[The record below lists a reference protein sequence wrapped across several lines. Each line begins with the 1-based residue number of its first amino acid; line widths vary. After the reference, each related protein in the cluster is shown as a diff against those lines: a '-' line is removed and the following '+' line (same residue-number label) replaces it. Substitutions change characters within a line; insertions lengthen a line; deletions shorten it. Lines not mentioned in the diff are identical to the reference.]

1 MYIIESAKIIMAE
14 SSKSSNLKFS
24 DKVVVVTGSGTGIG
38 QAIAKKFAE
47 KGANIIIM
55 GRRKEPLDKTSDILI
70 EIMKKVGSSGTVRA
84 FSGVD
89 VSDEVGI
96 NEMFSSIKQEF
107 GRVDI
112 IVNNAGV
119 SGPVKTFTN
128 ASFQDFKDCVAIHL
142 TGTFWTSVQG
152 LKVMDKGSKIITIAT
167 FFTEENKYEQ
177 RPYRFRTPYTAAQG
191 AKNRLA
197 EALAWELVEQGIK
210 SVATNPGPVHSD
222 RIYKTVYPKAAAEFL
237 RIGGY
242 PGLDSTEIELSAI
255 NGLELLGESPE
266 VFSKGIM
273 EIAQQISK
281 SRSSPSSSS
290 SSSSPPPTHS
300 SAQPSSPS
308 KTTTTTTT
316 TSNTPITDSDNAATT
331 TTATAAAAATT
342 PPPPQ
347 LTPTQG
353 SGDLNKT
360 IEGMLIKIQEI
371 AEKIQQN
378 TSKMI
383 VDNEFLSQ
391 EEVADMVLTLSDDT
405 ISKLINGR
413 IIPNDRVFYPVKPIV
428 GTFIDDNSI
437 QNLKEKVVIITTTS
451 SKEKDVQRII
461 SLANKLNDIGVK
473 QVIILSK
480 NFDDTKFYKDFH
492 SHSLDLAD
500 EEKVKRIFNTAKT
513 KFGSINSVIHIT
525 GDYDYNRSL
534 LSLSRE
540 DWDLLVEN
548 FIHIPALI
556 TREAVKFMSPAD
568 AIQKPSQFK
577 DSKGIIVILGPD
589 SPSGKKISGL
599 SRARSEVFRG
609 ALRPYTATVNQE
621 LSDVLGSKIKLNLIL
636 AGNVEGIESK
646 IENVTTSVLNLIAG
660 SSLNKNEA
668 FFYMKEGTKKKNN

>member
-1 MYIIESAKIIMAE
+1 MAE
-14 SSKSSNLKFS
+14 SLKSTSLKFS
-24 DKVVVVTGSGTGIG
+24 DKVVVITGSGTGIG

-47 KGANIIIM
+47 NGASIIIM
-55 GRRKEPLDKTSDILI
+55 GRRKEPLDTTTEILND
-70 EIMKKVGSSGTVRA
+70 IMKKAGSSGTVRS

-89 VSDEVGI
+89 VADENGI
-96 NEMFSSIKQEF
+96 NEMFSNIKQEF
-107 GRVDI
+107 GKVDI

-152 LKVMDKGSKIITIAT
+152 LKVMDKESKIITIAT

-197 EALAWELVEQGIK
+197 EALAWELVERGIK

-242 PGLDSTEIELSAI
+242 PGLDSSEVEVSATK
-255 NGLELLGESPE
+255 GLDLLGESQE
-266 VFSKGIM
+266 VFSKGIK
-273 EIAQQISK
+273 EIAQHVTS
-281 SRSSPSSSS
+281 SRLSVSSSTS
-290 SSSSPPPTHS
+290 SS
-300 SAQPSSPS
+300 
-308 KTTTTTTT
+308 TT
-316 TSNTPITDSDNAATT
+316 TSNSTSKHDDSNPDSSSLTT
-331 TTATAAAAATT
+331 N
-342 PPPPQ
+342 Q
-347 LTPTQG
+347 D
-353 SGDLNKT
+353 DLNKT
-360 IEGMLIKIQEI
+360 IEGMLMKIQEI
-371 AEKIQQN
+371 AEKIQKN

-391 EEVADMVLTLSDDT
+391 EEVAEMVLTLSDDT

-413 IIPNDRVFYPVKPIV
+413 VIPNDRVFYPVKPIV
-428 GTFIDDNSI
+428 GTSIDDNNI
-437 QNLKEKVVIITTTS
+437 QNLKEKVVVITTTS
-451 SKEKDVQRII
+451 SKEKDVQRIT
-461 SLANKLNDIGVK
+461 SLANRLNDSGVK

-480 NFDDTKFYKDFH
+480 NNGDDTKFYKDFH
-492 SHSLDLAD
+492 SHSLDLSD
-500 EEKVKRIFNTAKT
+500 EEQVKRIFNTAKT
-513 KFGSINSVIHIT
+513 KFGSIDSVIHVT
-525 GDYDYNRSL
+525 GEYDYNRSL

-540 DWDLLVEN
+540 EWDILVEN
-548 FIHIPALI
+548 FIHIPGLI
-556 TREAVKFMSPAD
+556 TREAVKFMSPPD

-599 SRARSEVFRG
+599 TRARSEVFRG

-621 LSDVLGSKIKLNLIL
+621 LSDVLGSKITLNLIL
-636 AGNVEGIESK
+636 PGNIEGIESN

-660 SSLNKNEA
+660 SSLNKNESI
-668 FFYMKEGTKKKNN
+668 FYIDEGKK

>member
-1 MYIIESAKIIMAE
+1 MAE
-14 SSKSSNLKFS
+14 SLESPSLKFS
-24 DKVVVVTGSGTGIG
+24 DKIVVITGSGTGIG

-47 KGANIIIM
+47 TGASIIIM
-55 GRRKEPLDKTSDILI
+55 GRRKEPLDKTTEILI
-70 EIMKKVGSSGTVRA
+70 DIMKKVGSSGTVRS

-89 VSDEVGI
+89 VSDENGI
-96 NEMFSSIKQEF
+96 NEMFSNIKQEF
-107 GRVDI
+107 GKVDI

-197 EALAWELVEQGIK
+197 EALAWELVERGIK
-210 SVATNPGPVHSD
+210 SVGTNPGPVHSD

-242 PGLDSTEIELSAI
+242 PGLDSTEVEVSSTK
-255 NGLELLGESPE
+255 GLDLLGESHE

-273 EIAQQISK
+273 EIAQQISD
-281 SRSSPSSSS
+281 SRLSNSSSTLPPSSSPSSSSTTTSTTSTGSDDAS
-290 SSSSPPPTHS
+290 SSSSPPP
-300 SAQPSSPS
+300 PP
-308 KTTTTTTT
+308 
-316 TSNTPITDSDNAATT
+316 T
-331 TTATAAAAATT
+331 TTALN
-342 PPPPQ
+342 PNQ
-347 LTPTQG
+347 D
-353 SGDLNKT
+353 DLNKT

-371 AEKIQQN
+371 AEKIQNN

-428 GTFIDDNSI
+428 GTSIDDNNI

-480 NFDDTKFYKDFH
+480 NYDDTKFYKDFH

-513 KFGSINSVIHIT
+513 KFGSIDSVIHIT
-525 GDYDYNRSL
+525 GEYDYNRSL
-534 LSLSRE
+534 SSLSRE
-540 DWDLLVEN
+540 EWDILVEN

-636 AGNVEGIESK
+636 AGNIEGIESN

-660 SSLNKNEA
+660 SSLNKNESI
-668 FFYMKEGTKKKNN
+668 FYIDEGKKEK

>member
-1 MYIIESAKIIMAE
+1 MAE
-14 SSKSSNLKFS
+14 SLESPSLKFS
-24 DKVVVVTGSGTGIG
+24 DKIVVITGSGTGIG

-47 KGANIIIM
+47 TGASIIIM
-55 GRRKEPLDKTSDILI
+55 GRRKEPLDKTTEILI
-70 EIMKKVGSSGTVRA
+70 DIMKKVGSTSTVRS

-89 VSDEVGI
+89 VSDENGI
-96 NEMFSSIKQEF
+96 NEMFSNIKQEF
-107 GRVDI
+107 GKVDI

-197 EALAWELVEQGIK
+197 EALAWELVERGIK
-210 SVATNPGPVHSD
+210 SVGTNPGPVHSD

-242 PGLDSTEIELSAI
+242 PGLDSTEVEVSSTK
-255 NGLELLGESPE
+255 GLDLLGESHE

-273 EIAQQISK
+273 EIAQQISD
-281 SRSSPSSSS
+281 SRLSNSSSTLPPPSSPSSSS
-290 SSSSPPPTHS
+290 SSSSS
-300 SAQPSSPS
+300 STS
-308 KTTTTTTT
+308 TT
-316 TSNTPITDSDNAATT
+316 TSTTSTGSDDASSSSSPPPTT
-331 TTATAAAAATT
+331 TTALN
-342 PPPPQ
+342 PNQ
-347 LTPTQG
+347 D
-353 SGDLNKT
+353 DLNKT

-371 AEKIQQN
+371 AEKIQNN

-428 GTFIDDNSI
+428 GTSIDDNSI

-480 NFDDTKFYKDFH
+480 NYDDTKFYKDFH

-513 KFGSINSVIHIT
+513 KFGSIDSVIHIT
-525 GDYDYNRSL
+525 GEYDYNRSL
-534 LSLSRE
+534 SSLSRE
-540 DWDLLVEN
+540 EWDILVEN

-636 AGNVEGIESK
+636 AGNIEGIESN

-660 SSLNKNEA
+660 SSLNKNESI
-668 FFYMKEGTKKKNN
+668 FYIDEGKKEK

>member
-1 MYIIESAKIIMAE
+1 MAE
-14 SSKSSNLKFS
+14 SLESPSLKFS
-24 DKVVVVTGSGTGIG
+24 DKIVVITGSGTGIG

-47 KGANIIIM
+47 TGASIIIM
-55 GRRKEPLDKTSDILI
+55 GRRKEPLDKTTEILI
-70 EIMKKVGSSGTVRA
+70 DIMKKVGSTSTVRS

-89 VSDEVGI
+89 VSDENGI
-96 NEMFSSIKQEF
+96 NEMFSNIKQEF
-107 GRVDI
+107 GKVDI

-128 ASFQDFKDCVAIHL
+128 APFQDFKDCVAIHL

-197 EALAWELVEQGIK
+197 EALAWELVERGIK
-210 SVATNPGPVHSD
+210 SVGTNPGPVHSD

-242 PGLDSTEIELSAI
+242 PGLDSTEVEVSSTK
-255 NGLELLGESPE
+255 GLDLLGESHE

-273 EIAQQISK
+273 EIAQQISD
-281 SRSSPSSSS
+281 SRLSISSSTLPPPSSSPSSSPS
-290 SSSSPPPTHS
+290 PSSSSTSTTTSTTITGSDDASSSSPPP
-300 SAQPSSPS
+300 PP
-308 KTTTTTTT
+308 
-316 TSNTPITDSDNAATT
+316 
-331 TTATAAAAATT
+331 TALN
-342 PPPPQ
+342 PNQ
-347 LTPTQG
+347 D
-353 SGDLNKT
+353 DLNKT

-371 AEKIQQN
+371 AEKIQNN

-428 GTFIDDNSI
+428 GTSIDDNSI

-480 NFDDTKFYKDFH
+480 NYDDTKFYKDFH

-513 KFGSINSVIHIT
+513 KFGSIDSVIHIT
-525 GDYDYNRSL
+525 GEYDYNRSL
-534 LSLSRE
+534 SSLSRE
-540 DWDLLVEN
+540 EWDILVEN

-636 AGNVEGIESK
+636 AGNIEGIESN

-660 SSLNKNEA
+660 SSLNKNESI
-668 FFYMKEGTKKKNN
+668 FYIDEGKKEK

>member
-1 MYIIESAKIIMAE
+1 MAE
-14 SSKSSNLKFS
+14 SLKTPALKFS
-24 DKVVVVTGSGTGIG
+24 DKIVVITGSGTGIG

-47 KGANIIIM
+47 RGASIIIM
-55 GRRKEPLDKTSDILI
+55 GRRKEPLDKTTEILVD
-70 EIMKKVGSSGTVRA
+70 IMKKVGSSGIVRS

-89 VSDEVGI
+89 VSDENGI
-96 NEMFSSIKQEF
+96 NEMFSNIKQEF
-107 GRVDI
+107 GKVDI

-197 EALAWELVEQGIK
+197 EALAWELVDQGIK

-242 PGLDSTEIELSAI
+242 PGLDSTEVELSAT
-255 NGLELLGESPE
+255 NGLDLLGESPE
-266 VFSKGIM
+266 VFSKGTM
-273 EIAQQISK
+273 KIAQQISN
-281 SRSSPSSSS
+281 SRLSSISTSPSP
-290 SSSSPPPTHS
+290 SSSPPP
-300 SAQPSSPS
+300 PSP
-308 KTTTTTTT
+308 TTTNSTTT
-316 TSNTPITDSDNAATT
+316 ITGTDDG
-331 TTATAAAAATT
+331 AAAATPVT
-342 PPPPQ
+342 PNQ
-347 LTPTQG
+347 
-353 SGDLNKT
+353 GDLNKT

-371 AEKIQQN
+371 AEKIQKN

-428 GTFIDDNSI
+428 GTYIDDNSI
-437 QNLKEKVVIITTTS
+437 QNLKDKVVIITTTS
-451 SKEKDVQRII
+451 SKEKDVQRTI

-480 NFDDTKFYKDFH
+480 NYDDTKFYKDFH

-500 EEKVKRIFNTAKT
+500 EEKIKRIFNTAKT
-513 KFGSINSVIHIT
+513 KFGSIDSLIHIT

-540 DWDLLVEN
+540 EWDLLVEN

-636 AGNVEGIESK
+636 AGNVEGIESN

-660 SSLNKNEA
+660 SSLNKNESI
-668 FFYMKEGTKKKNN
+668 FYIDEGTKKNNN

>member
-1 MYIIESAKIIMAE
+1 
-14 SSKSSNLKFS
+14 
-24 DKVVVVTGSGTGIG
+24 
-38 QAIAKKFAE
+38 
-47 KGANIIIM
+47 M
-55 GRRKEPLDKTSDILI
+55 GRRKEPLDKTTEILVD
-70 EIMKKVGSSGTVRA
+70 IMKKVGSSGIVRS

-89 VSDEVGI
+89 VSDENGI
-96 NEMFSSIKQEF
+96 NEMFSNIKQEF
-107 GRVDI
+107 GKVDI

-197 EALAWELVEQGIK
+197 EALAWELVDQGIK

-242 PGLDSTEIELSAI
+242 PGLDSTEVELSAT
-255 NGLELLGESPE
+255 NGLDLLGESPE
-266 VFSKGIM
+266 VFSKGTL
-273 EIAQQISK
+273 EIAQQISN
-281 SRSSPSSSS
+281 SRLSSISSSPSSP
-290 SSSSPPPTHS
+290 SSPPPS
-300 SAQPSSPS
+300 
-308 KTTTTTTT
+308 TTTNSTTT
-316 TSNTPITDSDNAATT
+316 ITGTDDGTAASSD
-331 TTATAAAAATT
+331 AAAAATPVT
-342 PPPPQ
+342 PNQ
-347 LTPTQG
+347 
-353 SGDLNKT
+353 GDLNKT

-371 AEKIQQN
+371 AEKIQKN

-428 GTFIDDNSI
+428 GTYIDDNSI
-437 QNLKEKVVIITTTS
+437 QNLKDKVVIITTTS
-451 SKEKDVQRII
+451 SKEKDVQRTI

-480 NFDDTKFYKDFH
+480 NYDDTKFYKDFH

-500 EEKVKRIFNTAKT
+500 EEKIKRIFNTAKT
-513 KFGSINSVIHIT
+513 KFGSIDSLIHIT

-540 DWDLLVEN
+540 EWDFLVEN

-636 AGNVEGIESK
+636 AGNIEGIESN

-660 SSLNKNEA
+660 SSLNKNESI
-668 FFYMKEGTKKKNN
+668 FYIDEGKKEK

>member
-1 MYIIESAKIIMAE
+1 MESAKIIMTE
-14 SSKSSNLKFS
+14 SSQSSNLKFS
-24 DKVVVVTGSGTGIG
+24 DKVVVITGSGTGIG

-47 KGANIIIM
+47 KGASIIIM
-55 GRRKEPLDKTSDILI
+55 GRRKEPLDKTSSILT
-70 EIMKKVGSSGTVRA
+70 EIMKQVGSSGKVRS

-107 GRVDI
+107 GKADV

-128 ASFQDFKDCVAIHL
+128 ASFKDFKDCVAIHL

-152 LKVMDKGSKIITIAT
+152 LKVMEKGSKIITIAT

-242 PGLDSTEIELSAI
+242 PGLESTEIEVAATK
-255 NGLELLGESPE
+255 GLELFGESSE
-266 VFSKGIM
+266 VYSKGTMDIAE
-273 EIAQQISK
+273 EILN
-281 SRSSPSSSS
+281 SRTATSSSS
-290 SSSSPPPTHS
+290 SDSHSTSSSS
-300 SAQPSSPS
+300 Q
-308 KTTTTTTT
+308 TTT
-316 TSNTPITDSDNAATT
+316 IT
-331 TTATAAAAATT
+331 TTANPPDTLNTASNSNSSNSQEAV
-342 PPPPQ
+342 
-347 LTPTQG
+347 
-353 SGDLNKT
+353 NKT
-360 IEGMLIKIQEI
+360 IDGMLTRIQEI
-371 AEKIQQN
+371 AEKIQNN

-391 EEVADMVLTLSDDT
+391 DEVAEMVLTLADDT

-413 IIPNDRVFYPVKPIV
+413 VIPNDRVFYPVKPIV
-428 GTFIDDNSI
+428 GTFIDGNSTHD
-437 QNLKEKVVIITTTS
+437 LKDKVVIVTVTS
-451 SKEKDVQRII
+451 SKEKDVQRVAN
-461 SLANKLNDIGVK
+461 LANKLNEIGVK
-473 QVIILSK
+473 QVIILYR
-480 NFDDTKFYKDFH
+480 NPDDMNYYKDFH
-492 SHSLDLAD
+492 SHSLDLLD
-500 EEKVKRIFNTAKT
+500 EEKLKRIFNIAKT
-513 KFGSINSVIHIT
+513 KFGNIDAIIHVT
-525 GDYDYNRSL
+525 GDYDYNRNLS
-534 LSLSRE
+534 SLSRQE
-540 DWDLLVEN
+540 WDELVNN

-556 TREAVKFMSPAD
+556 TREGVKFMSPDGAVH
-568 AIQKPSQFK
+568 QPTKFK

-589 SPSGKKISGL
+589 SPTGKKISGL

-621 LSDVLGSKIKLNLIL
+621 LSDVLGSKIKLNLVL
-636 AGNVEGIESK
+636 AGNVEGIDPD
-646 IENVTTSVLNLIAG
+646 IGNITTSLLNLISG
-660 SSLNKNEA
+660 SSLNKNESI
-668 FFYMKEGTKKKNN
+668 FYIDEGKKRI